1 VKIARWLIVV
11 GSVVLFLTAL
21 LHGSGYAEI
30 SRVVEMSG
38 MKPFL
43 IGAFKAL
50 WLMLSIHLLVL
61 SAIFIVASQTPKG
74 RRLVL
79 LCTLIPAF
87 DTVLLFHFCWSVHW
101 HDRPCCCHATLSRRQ
116 VLTATGRGDVIDG
129 TC

>member
-1 VKIARWLIVV
+1 MGGIVKIARLLIVV

-38 MKPFL
+38 MKLFL

-50 WLMLSIHLLVL
+50 WLMFSIHLLVL

-87 DTVLLFHFCWSVHW
+87 DTVLLFHFVGAFIGTIALAV
-101 HDRPCCCHATLSRRQ
+101 ATLLFLVGGFLLPQ
-116 VLTATGRGDVIDG
+116 AAAT
-129 TC
+129 